1 MEEENIIPSGTSP
14 KEIEALFFPDPP
26 VKRSDDDERDEE
38 LTEEV
43 NVFGTGNIAIDE
55 ILFPINPSL
64 ASIVAG
70 DEVASQ
76 NLDEEGKPM
85 KGGTDTDIEDQG
97 EDAQNLQLSMG
108 TKEYFSTKDD
118 EYVDF
123 RAEQFKETEKI
134 LNTIQKN
141 INVFDRKQ
149 TLEGRIN
156 QIPITHPDY
165 FEIKQE
171 YEDYDKKSIEET
183 GVGMGMYATQDTT
196 EAENLLSNLSSNAGI
211 LDFTSINNMNVPV
224 DDGYFNPNRELPD
237 INWNPT
243 EIELQQ
249 SQDTQYDWEKLKE
262 LTEEQIAEIQITPEF
277 EAYAISK
284 MLEGQPEGSN
294 MRDVFQR
301 EGMDDY
307 ETFMTWAAD
316 QFKKIKMADPV
327 MAGWHKVVQSKVNEE
342 WFGTK
347 RLEFEDKFIKPCAKE
362 NGGVATEDCLLRHQ
376 EAASA
381 WWNSRYNTLYE
392 QNEYVQSN
400 TKQYAIGF
408 SKLMNKLREPFY
420 RTKIDVYRELDN
432 QIEQEGYTFTKFGKD
447 AMARVGFSTDQT
459 KALIHTMYTNSGVT
473 GTTARQELID
483 RYNTPGFKEFAKESG
498 LYDQAIETFRGGGGA
513 ETGFGKGGYLEGN
526 LLNLDTAF
534 NIVDG
539 KITKSTLGSRDEGDF
554 YFADQVP
561 GGVEYVLHGGSGDL
575 ADRKGTIEITQAN
588 FQDYFNVP
596 DEFNVLDLN
605 KIEGARAA
613 WAMVKQHGK
622 AYYSPIN
629 AKDFSNAKAVVN
641 GIDKWVVA
649 GKAKNFFNQ
658 TAIAR
663 MYGGTGWR
671 YGDMTIR
678 DVFEGREATEGEEMV
693 SSVLD
698 YDLEQTAVLLD
709 QTTKMLEAEAAA
721 GFALDPDVEFDDL
734 TSLMRHLVGQADTM
748 GLMYAGGILEGTG
761 KVVSKVPGYGK
772 PIGYGMQGTGKA
784 LTVLGS
790 LNMMAKEFTSNVVE
804 TWRQAIMEKN
814 GGKPPTVEEFMA
826 MASDPA
832 SDEIILK
839 SFVGAGA
846 STVSEKAGVGAT
858 LLGFKPGKKMLASL
872 YRKEVLK
879 FLKQTPKWVL
889 TTALGAGGEGFTEAL
904 QGRIHE
910 TTVNWSLGMGLGESW
925 SQSNWDEQGFQVGW
939 RIGLA
944 LPVSQSTISQSL
956 VEINQVGMDVAS
968 KLIMDPSKSNSIFA
982 PMASANNFF
991 KESIADIQRRIDN
1004 QSIPREEGLN
1014 AISNLSNMRNSG
1026 MKIPVTMPAEQRK
1039 QMLELLIA
1047 QNNLTLKIKETNN
1060 KEISEGN
1067 GDTAALALVNQQ
1079 IVALTE
1085 QEATREV
1092 YMNKMGNVQ
1101 KIVDETSKGKV
1112 KIFREKNTDAIN
1124 KRIEELN
1131 NSGWKIRK
1139 QSKANAGY
1147 GDIYQK
1153 GDEQVILLNEK
1164 EILSDGMV
1172 NTGAHEFLHA
1182 VIYQTVKNSK
1192 GTAIE
1197 LGNNLLTYIKQINP
1211 EALKKGKF
1219 KDRYEQYK
1227 NDETVTDAVMGEEI
1241 LTLFSEA
1248 VLDGAIKL
1256 DTSMRQQVGEF
1267 FTRIIDTLMGRKQS
1281 IKFNTGKDVYDFIK
1295 GYNKSIEK
1303 GKFTQA
1309 QTELL
1314 EKGATGDLVKRKYK
1328 TTEADKKASKK
1339 LEEEEKNLTDLVG
1352 DFQQGKI
1359 SYEKLQD
1366 QYLKVGKSELK
1377 RWVARQPDMT
1387 IDFKNPT
1394 KIKQIEDLLEAQFP
1408 SFERNFDANKSQ
1420 ATTYMGNIAKRV
1432 GIEIA
1437 TEGARQSQQISSD
1450 VLQEKGFSP
1459 ETTTQPDLD
1468 DKLKPTGKRD
1478 KVFPNAVK
1486 AIADNIT
1493 GETRED
1499 QKVLLKND
1507 IEEAILRVGTNPKD
1521 IVKYI
1526 VKKTKTPAYRKLIKD
1541 KLGRFG
1547 SDQYIDNV
1555 ISLFENNDF
1564 IKSIPVANIKRRF
1577 GKLFGI
1583 KQISTTKTKKVE
1595 DGKTTYFNK
1604 PVYKIPPVDKTKLN
1618 RIKNYFLGGEKRS
1631 QSLFEI
1637 IGEGIAVE
1645 SMIELRTDKE
1655 FMKNLQ
1661 DRLDFKNSDLTA
1673 DQFMNEVE
1681 FNLDKRNLEDT
1692 SFDESKASKKVKPK
1706 VSKARQADLDRMTP
1720 AQINAEEGYAPYELV
1735 RQRDGSL
1742 KLDRKFVGRAEAIAM
1757 LKRLGQDGSRDMDTL
1772 LKNNEIYEPQYKSS
1786 KKYRPNLEELTGT
1799 EKIDLTAGDYEAN
1812 IKAITKALNKIKGV
1826 PTISVTTNERVN
1838 LKTWKKEYK
1847 KGKYDLSPEDVKF
1860 LDNLDNKKGDE
1871 FDAGVDY
1878 LLEKYGAIYNWDA
1891 KIDPDRENSR
1901 TYGEV
1906 RDEMTTQIIESFPKE
1921 DRPMIR
1927 QLLLDM
1933 STNQF
1938 AVGIKAKSL
1947 ELEGGTTTGARKGN
1961 LGLYGVES
1969 EFDKAIDP
1977 LEYEWKKG
1985 DTPIITRDKY
1995 TKTIDGKSQRV
2006 DWNKVRGKDFIA
2018 NQDLKLPA
2026 LFKLIDGLKK
2036 FKNDPNFTW
2045 YLKAL
2050 TGNVSNTQTHPFRF
2064 LMPLRNIEVDP
2075 KTKRPFDQ
2083 KYIEE
2088 HTFVA
2093 NNLGKLV
2100 EYGILSDQLPI
2111 VKKIINASA
2120 SQAALT
2126 EVSDNKLKPLKL
2138 ISKMGKA
2145 YSRLIKG
2152 IINGS
2157 RNAAIQG
2164 LASFIRYKDVLT
2176 LSEIYNLKE
2185 GKTMNEVLDLKITGA
2200 NNNPDSR
2207 NEADNITNAIYDKIQ
2222 AGNLTIEAIP
2232 EALNEGQKLLDASNK
2247 VNRKS
2252 SKKVKVNKEQLFDLI
2267 NPDGT
2272 TEESIQAMSRA
2283 DKAIQLGNKLDKPTK
2298 GISVFDFDDTLAFS
2312 DSKVIVTQN
2321 GKTFKITPAEFAES
2335 SSILESEGATFNFDE
2350 FNKVV
2355 KGRKGP
2361 LADLALKRQEKF
2373 GSGDIFVLTARPQA
2387 SAESIQRFLKGI
2399 GLDLPLSNITGLENG
2414 TPEAKALWVVDKA
2427 ADGYN
2432 DFYFADDAL
2441 PNVQAVKDVLSQ
2453 IDVKSDVQQAKSSKK
2468 IRINRDFNNII
2479 EQQTGKEWFK
2489 TYSKARAQV
2498 EGEKANKFEFFIPP
2512 SAEDFLGLLYKMLPK
2527 GKDGD
2532 RALIWL
2538 EDHLI
2543 NPYHKGEQAVISAM
2557 ISIANDFN
2565 ALRNSLDNIPKN
2577 LNDNSGYSDF
2587 TYSQALR
2594 VYMWNLQGM
2603 DIPGLSKRD
2612 LNKLTKL
2619 IEDNADMKVFAEKIV
2634 FIQKD
2639 KGYPKPQDDNWVAGS
2654 ITQDI
2659 IRNIQKTYRKEALQ
2673 EWQQNVDIIFSEEN
2687 MYKLEALYG
2696 SNYIAALKNILG
2708 RMKRGSNRAVSQSKQ
2723 VENVMDWINNS
2734 VGTTMFLNRKTG
2746 LLQLI
2751 SSVNFIN
2758 WSDNNILAAG
2768 KAFANQP
2775 QYWKDVMYLL
2785 NSDYLVQ
2792 RRNGMRI
2799 NVAES
2804 EIAEASKKGGLKG
2817 AIAYLLNK
2825 GFVFTRI
2832 ADSLAIAT
2840 GGATFYRNRV
2850 NSLQKQVNIDT
2861 GKLYTKA
2868 EAEAKSFDD
2877 FYKVAEE
2884 SQQSSRADKISMQ
2897 QASGLGRVVLNYA
2910 NTPMQYARIMK
2921 RSTQDLLAGRGD
2933 WKTHV
2938 SKILYYGAVQNL
2950 IFNALQQALFTIL
2963 FDEEEE
2969 KDRTMSDKAENIG
2982 FGMLSSLL
2990 RGFGYGGALVDTLI
3004 SMGREISIKEDGLP
3018 SFSKEFAW
3026 NVFDFSPSIDTKV
3039 RKIRSIHKTFTYNR
3053 KEIKRRGFSLEN
3065 PAYFAFAELISAGVN
3080 IPLDRALRMAM
3091 DLKQASDKETAQW
3104 QRFGL
3109 MVGYSSWSLNLP
3121 YWGTTTTINNEAK
3134 EDEQIETKYKN
3145 DARKLKG
3152 MGYKRIPMTKGKPA
3166 GKKMED
3172 YIEVTRPTG
3181 ATEYWLMPKK

>member
-1 MEEENIIPSGTSP
+1 
-14 KEIEALFFPDPP
+14 
-26 VKRSDDDERDEE
+26 
-38 LTEEV
+38 
-43 NVFGTGNIAIDE
+43 
-55 ILFPINPSL
+55 
-64 ASIVAG
+64 
-70 DEVASQ
+70 
-76 NLDEEGKPM
+76 
-85 KGGTDTDIEDQG
+85 
-97 EDAQNLQLSMG
+97 
-108 TKEYFSTKDD
+108 
-118 EYVDF
+118 
-123 RAEQFKETEKI
+123 
-134 LNTIQKN
+134 
-141 INVFDRKQ
+141 
-149 TLEGRIN
+149 
-156 QIPITHPDY
+156 
-165 FEIKQE
+165 
-171 YEDYDKKSIEET
+171 
-183 GVGMGMYATQDTT
+183 
-196 EAENLLSNLSSNAGI
+196 
-211 LDFTSINNMNVPV
+211 
-224 DDGYFNPNRELPD
+224 
-237 INWNPT
+237 
-243 EIELQQ
+243 
-249 SQDTQYDWEKLKE
+249 
-262 LTEEQIAEIQITPEF
+262 
-277 EAYAISK
+277 
-284 MLEGQPEGSN
+284 
-294 MRDVFQR
+294 
-301 EGMDDY
+301 
-307 ETFMTWAAD
+307 
-316 QFKKIKMADPV
+316 
-327 MAGWHKVVQSKVNEE
+327 
-342 WFGTK
+342 
-347 RLEFEDKFIKPCAKE
+347 
-362 NGGVATEDCLLRHQ
+362 
-376 EAASA
+376 
-381 WWNSRYNTLYE
+381 
-392 QNEYVQSN
+392 
-400 TKQYAIGF
+400 
-408 SKLMNKLREPFY
+408 
-420 RTKIDVYRELDN
+420 
-432 QIEQEGYTFTKFGKD
+432 
-447 AMARVGFSTDQT
+447 
-459 KALIHTMYTNSGVT
+459 
-473 GTTARQELID
+473 
-483 RYNTPGFKEFAKESG
+483 
-498 LYDQAIETFRGGGGA
+498 
-513 ETGFGKGGYLEGN
+513 
-526 LLNLDTAF
+526 
-534 NIVDG
+534 
-539 KITKSTLGSRDEGDF
+539 
-554 YFADQVP
+554 
-561 GGVEYVLHGGSGDL
+561 
-575 ADRKGTIEITQAN
+575 
-588 FQDYFNVP
+588 
-596 DEFNVLDLN
+596 
-605 KIEGARAA
+605 
-613 WAMVKQHGK
+613 
-622 AYYSPIN
+622 
-629 AKDFSNAKAVVN
+629 
-641 GIDKWVVA
+641 
-649 GKAKNFFNQ
+649 
-658 TAIAR
+658 
-663 MYGGTGWR
+663 
-671 YGDMTIR
+671 
-678 DVFEGREATEGEEMV
+678 
-693 SSVLD
+693 
-698 YDLEQTAVLLD
+698 
-709 QTTKMLEAEAAA
+709 
-721 GFALDPDVEFDDL
+721 
-734 TSLMRHLVGQADTM
+734 MRHLVGQADTM

-804 TWRQAIMEKN
+804 TWRQAIMKKN
-814 GGKPPTVEEFMA
+814 GGKPPTVEEFIA

-846 STVSEKAGVGAT
+846 STISEKVGVSAT
-858 LLGFKPGKKMLASL
+858 LLGFKPGKTMLASL
-872 YRKEVLK
+872 YRKELLK

-982 PMASANNFF
+982 PMAAANNFF

-1067 GDTAALALVNQQ
+1067 GDTAALAVINQQ

-1153 GDEQVILLNEK
+1153 GDQQVILLNEK

-1227 NDETVTDAVMGEEI
+1227 NDETVTDATMGEEI

-1281 IKFNTGKDVYDFIK
+1281 ITFNTGKDVYDFIK

-1314 EKGATGDLVKRKYK
+1314 EKGATGALIKRKYK
-1328 TTEADKKASKK
+1328 TSSPYSKSSKK
-1339 LEEEEKNLTDLVG
+1339 LQELTVEWQEGSPNVDVENDILP
-1352 DFQQGKI
+1352 QLEAATI
-1359 SYEKLQD
+1359 S
-1366 QYLKVGKSELK
+1366 SLK
-1377 RWVARQPDMT
+1377 RWGVTGGRNLT
-1387 IDFKNPT
+1387 FDFKNPEVL
-1394 KIKQIEDLLEAQFP
+1394 KEAKQLVGGQLW
-1408 SFERNFDANKSQ
+1408 SFMENFNQDKSS
-1420 ATTYMGNIAKRV
+1420 ATTYTDNLAKRIGPKLVDMFAKKGRSLDSMKEDV
-1432 GIEIA
+1432 GFDVVD
-1437 TEGARQSQQISSD
+1437 TPQKDFDSPSQ
-1450 VLQEKGFSP
+1450 
-1459 ETTTQPDLD
+1459 
-1468 DKLKPTGKRD
+1468 KPIGKRD

-1507 IEEAILRVGTNPKD
+1507 IEEAILRVGTNPKA
-1521 IVKYI
+1521 IAQYI
-1526 VKKTKTPAYRKLIKD
+1526 VKKTKTKEYRALIKD

-1547 SDQYIDNV
+1547 SDQYIENV
-1555 ISLFENNDF
+1555 ISLFDNNDF
-1564 IKSIPVANIKRRF
+1564 IKAIPVANIKRRF

-1595 DGKTTYFNK
+1595 DGKTTYFDK
-1604 PVYKIPPVDKTKLN
+1604 QVYKIPAVDKTKLN

-1661 DRLDFKNSDLTA
+1661 DRLDFKKSDLTA
-1673 DQFMNEVE
+1673 DQFMDEVE

-1692 SFDESKASKKVKPK
+1692 SFDESKASKKV
-1706 VSKARQADLDRMTP
+1706 TP
-1720 AQINAEEGYAPYELV
+1720 TV
-1735 RQRDGSL
+1735 
-1742 KLDRKFVGRAEAIAM
+1742 
-1757 LKRLGQDGSRDMDTL
+1757 
-1772 LKNNEIYEPQYKSS
+1772 
-1786 KKYRPNLEELTGT
+1786 EELTGT
-1799 EKIDLTAGDYEAN
+1799 EKIELTEGDYEAN
-1812 IKAITKALNKIKGV
+1812 IKAIDKALSKIKGV
-1826 PTISVTTNERVN
+1826 PTVAVTTNERVN

-1847 KGKYDLSPEDVKF
+1847 KGKYNLSPEDVKF
-1860 LDNLDNKKGDE
+1860 LDNLDSKKGDE

-1878 LLEKYGAIYNWDA
+1878 LLEKYGAIYDWNA
-1891 KIDPDRENSR
+1891 KIDPDNKDSK

-1906 RDEMTTQIIESFPKE
+1906 RNEITEKIIDSFSEK

-1938 AVGIKAKSL
+1938 AVGIKSKSL

-1969 EFDKAIDP
+1969 EFNKNVK
-1977 LEYEWKKG
+1977 EYKFKKG

-2064 LMPLRNIEVDP
+2064 LMPLRNVEVDP
-2075 KTKRPFDQ
+2075 KTGRPFNK

-2126 EVSDNKLKPLKL
+2126 EVTDNKLKPLKL
-2138 ISKMGKA
+2138 TSKMGKA
-2145 YSRLIKG
+2145 YSKLIKG
-2152 IINGS
+2152 IIDGS

-2176 LSEIYNLKE
+2176 LSKIYNLKE

-2207 NEADNITNAIYDKIQ
+2207 NEANNIANAIYDKIQ
-2222 AGNLTIEAIP
+2222 AGDLTIEAIP

-2498 EGEKANKFEFFIPP
+2498 EGKKANRFEFFIPP

-2532 RALIWL
+2532 RALTWL

-2543 NPYHKGEQAVISAM
+2543 NPYHKGEQAVVSAM

-2577 LNDNSGYSDF
+2577 LNENSGYSNF

-2594 VYMWNLQGM
+2594 VYMWNMQGM

-2639 KGYPKPQDDNWVAGS
+2639 KGYPKPQDNWVAGS

-2758 WSDNNILAAG
+2758 WSDNNIVAAG

-2868 EAEAKSFDD
+2868 EAEAKSYDD
-2877 FYKVAEE
+2877 FYKVAED
-2884 SQQSSRADKISMQ
+2884 SQQ
-2897 QASGLGRVVLNYA
+2897 
-2910 NTPMQYARIMK
+2910 
-2921 RSTQDLLAGRGD
+2921 
-2933 WKTHV
+2933 
-2938 SKILYYGAVQNL
+2938 
-2950 IFNALQQALFTIL
+2950 
-2963 FDEEEE
+2963 
-2969 KDRTMSDKAENIG
+2969 
-2982 FGMLSSLL
+2982 
-2990 RGFGYGGALVDTLI
+2990 
-3004 SMGREISIKEDGLP
+3004 
-3018 SFSKEFAW
+3018 
-3026 NVFDFSPSIDTKV
+3026 
-3039 RKIRSIHKTFTYNR
+3039 
-3053 KEIKRRGFSLEN
+3053 
-3065 PAYFAFAELISAGVN
+3065 
-3080 IPLDRALRMAM
+3080 
-3091 DLKQASDKETAQW
+3091 
-3104 QRFGL
+3104 
-3109 MVGYSSWSLNLP
+3109 
-3121 YWGTTTTINNEAK
+3121 
-3134 EDEQIETKYKN
+3134 
-3145 DARKLKG
+3145 
-3152 MGYKRIPMTKGKPA
+3152 
-3166 GKKMED
+3166 
-3172 YIEVTRPTG
+3172 
-3181 ATEYWLMPKK
+3181 

>member
-85 KGGTDTDIEDQG
+85 KGGTDAYIEDQG

-123 RAEQFKETEKI
+123 RAEQFKEYEKA
-134 LNTIQKN
+134 LNTVQKD
-141 INVFDRKQ
+141 IKVFDRLQ

-165 FEIKQE
+165 MKIKQE
-171 YEDYDKKSIEET
+171 YEDYNKESIEKT
-183 GVGMGMYATQDTT
+183 GVGMGMYATEDTT
-196 EAENLLSNLSSNAGI
+196 EAENILSNLSSNAGV
-211 LDFTSINNMNVPV
+211 LDFTSINNINVPLNV
-224 DDGYFNPNRELPD
+224 NEDGYFNPDGELPE

-249 SQDTQYDWEKLKE
+249 SKDTQYDWGRLNE
-262 LTEEQIAEIQITPEF
+262 LTEEQIKEIQITPEF

-284 MLEGQPEGSN
+284 ILEGQPEGSN
-294 MRDVFQR
+294 MRDVFQQ

-307 ETFMTWAAD
+307 KTFMTWAGD
-316 QFKKIKMADPV
+316 QFKRIKMADPV
-327 MAGWHKVVQSKVNEE
+327 LAGWHKIVRSQVNKEY
-342 WFGTK
+342 FDTK
-347 RLEFEDKFIKPCAKE
+347 RLEFENKIIKPCAEE

-381 WWNSRYNTLYE
+381 WWNSRYTDLYE
-392 QNEYVQSN
+392 ENEYVQSN
-400 TKQYAIGF
+400 TRQYAIGF

-447 AMARVGFSTDQT
+447 AMAKVGFSTDQT

-473 GTTARQELID
+473 GTTARQALID
-483 RYNTPGFKEFAKESG
+483 RYNMPGFKEFAKESG

-554 YFADQVP
+554 YFADKVP

-575 ADRKGTIEITQAN
+575 ADRKGTVEITQAN

-596 DEFNVLDLN
+596 DDFNVRDLN

-613 WAMVKQHGK
+613 WEMVKQHGK

-629 AKDFSNAKAVVN
+629 PTDFSNAKAVVN

-649 GKAKNFFNQ
+649 GKAKNWFNQ
-658 TAIAR
+658 SAVAR

-693 SSVLD
+693 SSVLN

-734 TSLMRHLVGQADTM
+734 TSFMRHLVGQTDTM
-748 GLMYAGGILEGTG
+748 GFMYAGSILEGTG

-772 PIGYGMQGTGKA
+772 PIGYGMQATGKA

-804 TWRQAIMEKN
+804 TWRQAIMKKN

-846 STVSEKAGVGAT
+846 STVSEKAGVSAT
-858 LLGFKPGKKMLASL
+858 LLGFKPGKTMLASL
-872 YRKEVLK
+872 YRKEILK

-944 LPVSQSTISQSL
+944 LPVAQSTISQSL

-982 PMASANNFF
+982 PMAAANNFF

-1067 GDTAALALVNQQ
+1067 GDTAALAFINQQ

-1153 GDEQVILLNEK
+1153 GDQQVILLNEK

-1227 NDETVTDAVMGEEI
+1227 NDETVTDAAMGEEI

-1281 IKFNTGKDVYDFIK
+1281 ITFNTGKDVYDFIK

-1314 EKGATGDLVKRKYK
+1314 EQGATGDLIKRKY
-1328 TTEADKKASKK
+1328 TTSSPASKSSKK
-1339 LEEEEKNLTDLVG
+1339 LEELTEKSAEDLVAEYELDNTQKDDYTKLERLRIKG
-1352 DFQQGKI
+1352 VKSNTQAGFDQIIAAGGGIIETTLNRLWYKDSLATREEFKKDLQREFVKVYDSYSVDVDKNNLGIGKQT
-1359 SYEKLQD
+1359 SNLFN
-1366 QYLKVGKSELK
+1366 L
-1377 RWVARQPDMT
+1377 R
-1387 IDFKNPT
+1387 
-1394 KIKQIEDLLEAQFP
+1394 
-1408 SFERNFDANKSQ
+1408 ANKVVSDNIRKDNTISLSNEKAPQIGDTTRQEDFDSPSQ
-1420 ATTYMGNIAKRV
+1420 
-1432 GIEIA
+1432 
-1437 TEGARQSQQISSD
+1437 
-1450 VLQEKGFSP
+1450 
-1459 ETTTQPDLD
+1459 
-1468 DKLKPTGKRD
+1468 KPIGKRD

-1507 IEEAILRVGTNPKD
+1507 IEEAILRVGTNPKA
-1521 IVKYI
+1521 IAQYI
-1526 VKKTKTPAYRKLIKD
+1526 VKKTKTKEYRALIKD

-1547 SDQYIDNV
+1547 SDQYIENV
-1555 ISLFENNDF
+1555 ISLFDNLDF
-1564 IKSIPVANIKRRF
+1564 IKAIPVANIKRRF

-1595 DGKTTYFNK
+1595 DGKTTYFDK
-1604 PVYKIPPVDKTKLN
+1604 QVYRIPAVDKTKLN

-1661 DRLDFKNSDLTA
+1661 DRLDFKKSDLTA
-1673 DQFMNEVE
+1673 NQFMDEVE

-1692 SFDESKASKKVKPK
+1692 SFDESKASKKVVP
-1706 VSKARQADLDRMTP
+1706 T
-1720 AQINAEEGYAPYELV
+1720 I
-1735 RQRDGSL
+1735 
-1742 KLDRKFVGRAEAIAM
+1742 
-1757 LKRLGQDGSRDMDTL
+1757 
-1772 LKNNEIYEPQYKSS
+1772 
-1786 KKYRPNLEELTGT
+1786 EELTGT
-1799 EKIDLTAGDYEAN
+1799 EKIELTEGDYEAN
-1812 IKAITKALNKIKGV
+1812 IKAIDRALNKIKGV
-1826 PTISVTTNERVN
+1826 PTVPVTTEERVN

-1860 LDNLDNKKGDE
+1860 LDNLESKKGDE
-1871 FDAGVDY
+1871 FDAGFDY
-1878 LLEKYGAIYNWDA
+1878 LLEKYGAIYDWNA
-1891 KIDPDRENSR
+1891 KIDPDNEDSK

-1906 RDEMTTQIIESFPKE
+1906 RDEMTEKIIDSFSEK

-1938 AVGIKAKSL
+1938 AVGIKSKSL

-1969 EFDKAIDP
+1969 EFNKNVP
-1977 LEYEWKKG
+1977 EYKWKKG
-1985 DTPIITRDKY
+1985 DTPLITRDKY

-2018 NQDLKLPA
+2018 SQDLKLPA

-2036 FKNDPNFTW
+2036 FKNDSNFTW

-2075 KTKRPFDQ
+2075 KTGKPFNQ

-2126 EVSDNKLKPLKL
+2126 EVTDNKLKPLKL
-2138 ISKMGKA
+2138 TSKMGKA
-2145 YSRLIKG
+2145 YSKLIKG
-2152 IINGS
+2152 IIDGT

-2176 LSEIYNLKE
+2176 LSKIYNLKE

-2207 NEADNITNAIYDKIQ
+2207 NEADNIANAIYDKIQ
-2222 AGNLTIEAIP
+2222 AGDLTIAAIP
-2232 EALNEGQKLLDASNK
+2232 EALKEGQKLLDASNK

-2283 DKAIQLGNKLDKPTK
+2283 DKAIQLGNELDKPTK

-2498 EGEKANKFEFFIPP
+2498 EGEKANRFEFFIPP

-2532 RALIWL
+2532 RALTWL
-2538 EDHLI
+2538 QDHLI
-2543 NPYHKGEQAVISAM
+2543 NPYHKGEQAVVSAM

-2577 LNDNSGYSDF
+2577 LNDNSGYSNF

-2594 VYMWNLQGM
+2594 VYMWDMQGM

-2639 KGYPKPQDDNWVAGS
+2639 KGYPKPQDNWVAGS

-2758 WSDNNILAAG
+2758 WSDNNIMAAG

-2897 QASGLGRVVLNYA
+2897 QASGLGRVILNYA

-2938 SKILYYGAVQNL
+2938 SRILYYGAVQNL
-2950 IFNALQQALFTIL
+2950 IFNALQQAIFTLL

-2969 KDRTMSDKAENIG
+2969 KDRTVSDKAENIG

-2990 RGFGYGGALVDTLI
+2990 RGLGYGGALVDTLI
-3004 SMGREISIKEDGLP
+3004 SMGREISMKEDGLP

-3039 RKIRSIHKTFTYNR
+3039 RKIRTIHKTFTYNR

-3091 DLKQASDKETAQW
+3091 DLKQASDKDTAQW

-3109 MVGYSSWSLNLP
+3109 LVGYSSWSLNLP

-3181 ATEYWLMPKK
+3181 ATEYWLIPKK